1 MYAVVNPATG
11 EKLEEYPEI
20 SDGDLDAAIARAWDA
35 RDALTSL
42 SAAER
47 AEKVKRVGELHLE
60 RRDELAAI
68 IVKEMDKPM
77 GRALGE
83 GDCCGDMYPS
93 YAARAEK
100 LPKEEPIELLAGE
113 GTAVIRRSA

>member
-35 RDALTSL
+35 RDALASL

-47 AEKVKRVGELHLE
+47 AEKVTRVGELPLE
-60 RRDELAAI
+60 RRDELGAI
-68 IVKEMDKPM
+68 IVKERGKPKEQ
-77 GRALGE
+77 ALGE
-83 GDCCGDMYPS
+83 VAFCGHIYS
-93 YAARAEK
+93 YCRDRAERILK
-100 LPKEEPIELLAGE
+100 DDPIELLAGQ
-113 GTAVIRRSA
+113 